1 MMLMAAGVPRVI
13 GEFYRRVQQH
23 WFLTLLCLILIGG
36 VSFGQFGPTKWAQAL
51 IDWVQPQV
59 TTAIVLFLMG
69 FSLDSSK
76 RREALRRPLGSL
88 WGCLVNL
95 GLMPLL
101 VWPLAAVQSLADY
114 QAGLILTAV
123 IPCTLATASVFTR
136 KAGGNDAVSLL
147 VTLVSNVACV
157 VVTPFWLQIW
167 FGRTEQFNFVAMVL
181 HLTWGVLLPTVAG
194 QLLQMFPRGARVAN
208 TYRSRIGIVAQ
219 CIVLLLVCVAATQA
233 GLVLR
238 QQAEW
243 PTVVSSVVMLLSCIG
258 LHLAGVAVAWQG
270 ARVLRLQRSET
281 IAVAIAGSQKTLPVG
296 LLIAATP
303 GLLGEAA
310 PFVTFPLL
318 AYHAA
323 QLIIDGVLAEKWSRV

>member
-1 MMLMAAGVPRVI
+1 MI
-13 GEFYRRVQQH
+13 GECYRRLQQH
-23 WFLTLLCLILIGG
+23 WFLSLLCLILIGG
-36 VSFGQFGPTKWAQAL
+36 VSFGQFGPPGLAQGF
-51 IDWVQPQV
+51 IHWVQPQV

-76 RREALRRPLGSL
+76 RREALQRPLGSL

-95 GLMPLL
+95 GLLPLL
-101 VWPLAAVQSLADY
+101 VWPLAAMQSLVDF

-123 IPCTLATASVFTR
+123 VPCTLATASVFTR

-147 VTLVSNVACV
+147 VTLITNVACV

-167 FGRTEQFNFVAMVL
+167 FGRSQSFDFFAMVQ
-181 HLTWGVLLPTVAG
+181 HLMWCVLLPTVAG
-194 QLLQMFPRGARVAN
+194 QCLQIPQPCARFAGQH
-208 TYRSRIGIVAQ
+208 RARIGMLAQ
-219 CIVLLLVCVAATQA
+219 LIVLLLVCVAATQA

-238 QQAEW
+238 QQAQW
-243 PTVVSSVVMLLSCIG
+243 PTVVSSVVMLLSCIT
-258 LHLAGVAVAWQG
+258 LHLAGIVVAWQG
-270 ARVLRLQRSET
+270 ARVLRLHRSET

-323 QLIIDGVLAEKWSRV
+323 QLIIDGMLAEKWSSAKC